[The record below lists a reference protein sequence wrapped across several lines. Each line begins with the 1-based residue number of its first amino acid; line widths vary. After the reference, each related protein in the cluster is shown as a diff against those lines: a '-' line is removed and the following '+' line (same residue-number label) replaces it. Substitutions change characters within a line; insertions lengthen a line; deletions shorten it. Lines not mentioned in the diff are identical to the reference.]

1 MRGSA
6 AARLWGSA
14 NAPSVKTWISARG
27 SVPTSARAVRTA
39 SGSRL
44 GRSRA
49 CAWAIAARAR
59 WRSRPSAAVTLGW
72 TPVSITMTSA
82 PSPSRPTSRVAS
94 ALATSKREGPT
105 SRAFMDAEVSST
117 STTLRAPSPVTV
129 TAGRASATD
138 SARRARI
145 WRIRS
150 GSRWSR
156 WKNADASRSRSDGS
170 HRSRLGTRRSR
181 RRTLRK

>member
-1 MRGSA
+1 
-6 AARLWGSA
+6 
-14 NAPSVKTWISARG
+14 
-27 SVPTSARAVRTA
+27 
-39 SGSRL
+39 
-44 GRSRA
+44 
-49 CAWAIAARAR
+49 
-59 WRSRPSAAVTLGW
+59 
-72 TPVSITMTSA
+72 
-82 PSPSRPTSRVAS
+82 SRPTSRVAS

-156 WKNADASRSRSDGS
+156 WKKADASRSRSDGS
-170 HRSRLGTRRSR
+170 QEQARHPSLAPTDLEEIEQDERQDQRREGKRKR
-181 RRTLRK
+181 REEAHT